1 MLLGI
6 RITRGP
12 GESTDSGSVGLG
24 FAVGGH
30 PTPRL
35 GYTATPAGAALSQVL
50 GDTGEDVHL
59 KAGDGVCSWQLL
71 LHQGGN
77 FFLHFHT
84 QEKNII
90 FKSGFPYSFSVFNCF
105 QECKRNPTDY
115 LATAIAH

>member
-1 MLLGI
+1 MRAQTLAQ
-6 RITRGP
+6 
-12 GESTDSGSVGLG
+12 SVW
-24 FAVGGH
+24 VRSGGH

-35 GYTATPAGAALSQVL
+35 GYAASPAGAALSRVL

-59 KAGDGVCSWQLL
+59 KAVCRWQLL
-71 LHQGGN
+71 LHQGYTLLLLHT

-84 QEKNII
+84 QEKNTI
-90 FKSGFPYSFSVFNCF
+90 FKSGFPYSFSVFNRF